1 MEFLVMLLAG
11 FHWKIHLKFQIA
23 GHEIS
28 GNASDWISL
37 EKLLLAQFGHGISG
51 NATGW
56 ISLEKQSH
64 ACMWNL

>member
-11 FHWKIHLKFQIA
+11 FHWQINPIA
-23 GHEIS
+23 
-28 GNASDWISL
+28 
-37 EKLLLAQFGHGISG
+37 FHGISG

-64 ACMWNL
+64 GFMWNL

>member
-37 EKLLLAQFGHGISG
+37 ENEFHVW
-51 NATGW
+51 T
-56 ISLEKQSH
+56 
-64 ACMWNL
+64 WNFW